1 LRNEEKLPVSWGLI
15 MGKTIAEKIFSQK
28 SVERRAVSAGD
39 YVGVRIDG
47 LLLPAAAPQVDKKA
61 VEAGLPGGL
70 PRLWDTERV
79 YMMTDHHQPPTNELQ
94 ARRNKTAREMA
105 ARLGVKYFHD
115 AEPGVCHQM
124 MCDYGYV
131 RPGELIV
138 GPDSHCTMYG
148 ALNAAG
154 AGIAEPDAAYAAV
167 FGELWFRVPETV
179 KVFIEERV
187 SGSYPFAKDVVLY
200 LAGKYGDD
208 MAQYAAIEY
217 AGAAVRKMSLSSRMC
232 LADHGVELGA
242 KFAFFEADDKT
253 LAYVKKRTDR
263 SFEPVAPDSDARYAR
278 KITVNLEEVGI
289 RVAKPHTFDNVVAVE
304 EVAGQRID
312 QALIGSCANGRLED
326 IEVAARIIRGRKVA
340 KGVRLIISPASYL
353 VYRQCLEAGLIDPL
367 IAAGAHFVEPSCGVC
382 TARLGYMV
390 DGEVSIS
397 CTTRNYRGRKGSPK
411 SEVYLAGPAT
421 VAASALTGTI
431 TDPREFL
438 NAAR

>member
-1 LRNEEKLPVSWGLI
+1 
-15 MGKTIAEKIFSQK
+15 MGKTIAEKILSKK
-28 SVERRAVSAGD
+28 SVERRELNAGD

-47 LLLPAAAPQVDKKA
+47 LLLPAGVSLVDAKA

-70 PRLWDTERV
+70 PRLWDIERV
-79 YMMTDHHQPPTNELQ
+79 YMMTDHHQPPTTELQ
-94 ARRNKTAREMA
+94 ARRNKIARDMA

-167 FGELWFRVPETV
+167 FGELWFRVPETI
-179 KVFIEERV
+179 KVSIEGPV
-187 SGSYPFAKDVVLY
+187 PKSHPVAKDLVLF

-208 MAQYAAIEY
+208 MAQYMAIEY
-217 AGAAVRKMSLSSRMC
+217 TGAAAREMDLSSRMC
-232 LADHGVELGA
+232 LADHGVEIGA
-242 KFAFFEADDKT
+242 KFALFEADEKT
-253 LAYVKKRTDR
+253 FAYLRRRTDKP
-263 SFEPVAPDSDARYAR
+263 FETVSPDPDAHYSRE
-278 KITVNLEEVGI
+278 ITVDLSEVGI
-289 RVAKPHTFDNVVAVE
+289 RVAKPHTFDNVAPIE
-304 EVAGQRID
+304 EVAGKRID

-326 IEVAARIIRGRKVA
+326 IEVAARILRGRKVA
-340 KGVRLIISPASYL
+340 KGVRLIISPASYI
-353 VYRQCLEAGLIDPL
+353 VYRQCLEAGLVEPL
-367 IAAGAHFVEPSCGVC
+367 IRAGAQFVEPTCGVC

-390 DGEVSIS
+390 DGEVSIT
-397 CTTRNYRGRKGSPK
+397 CATRNYRGRKGSPN

-421 VAASALTGTI
+421 VAASAVAGVI
-431 TDPREFL
+431 TDPREML
-438 NAAR
+438 NARSK

>member
-1 LRNEEKLPVSWGLI
+1 
-15 MGKTIAEKIFSQK
+15 MGKTIAEKILSKK
-28 SVERRAVSAGD
+28 SVERRELNAGD

-47 LLLPAAAPQVDKKA
+47 LLLPAAVSQVDAKA

-70 PRLWDTERV
+70 PRLWDIERV
-79 YMMTDHHQPPTNELQ
+79 YMMTDHHQPPTTELQ
-94 ARRNKTAREMA
+94 ARRNKIARDMA

-167 FGELWFRVPETV
+167 FGELWFRVPETI
-179 KVFIEERV
+179 KVSIEGPV
-187 SGSYPFAKDVVLY
+187 PKSHPVAKDLVLF

-208 MAQYAAIEY
+208 MAQYMAIEY
-217 AGAAVRKMSLSSRMC
+217 TGAAAREMDLSSRMC
-232 LADHGVELGA
+232 LADHGVEIGA
-242 KFAFFEADDKT
+242 KFALFEADEKT
-253 LAYVKKRTDR
+253 FAYLRRRTDKP
-263 SFEPVAPDSDARYAR
+263 FETVSPDPDAHYSRE
-278 KITVNLEEVGI
+278 ITVDLSEVGI
-289 RVAKPHTFDNVVAVE
+289 RVAKPHTFDNVAPIE
-304 EVAGQRID
+304 EVAGKRID

-326 IEVAARIIRGRKVA
+326 IEVAARILRGRKVA
-340 KGVRLIISPASYL
+340 KGVRLIISPASYI
-353 VYRQCLEAGLIDPL
+353 VYRQCLEAGLVEPL
-367 IAAGAHFVEPSCGVC
+367 ISAGAQFVEPTCGVC

-390 DGEVSIS
+390 DGEVSIT
-397 CTTRNYRGRKGSPK
+397 CATRNYRGRKGSPN

-421 VAASALTGTI
+421 VAASAVAGVI
-431 TDPREFL
+431 TDPREML
-438 NAAR
+438 NARSK

>member
-1 LRNEEKLPVSWGLI
+1 
-15 MGKTIAEKIFSQK
+15 MGKTIAEKILSEK
-28 SVERRAVSAGD
+28 SVERRELSAGD

-47 LLLPAAAPQVDKKA
+47 LLLPAAVSQVNEKA

-70 PRLWDTERV
+70 PQLWDTERV

-94 ARRNKTAREMA
+94 ARRNKIARELA
-105 ARLGVKYFHD
+105 ARWRVKYFHD

-167 FGELWFRVPETV
+167 FGELWFRVPDSL
-179 KVFIEERV
+179 KISIEGRLPK
-187 SGSYPFAKDVVLY
+187 SYPVAKDLVLY

-208 MAQYAAIEY
+208 MAQYMAIEY
-217 AGAAVRKMSLSSRMC
+217 TGAAVRKMDLSSRMC

-242 KFAFFEADDKT
+242 KFALFEADEKT
-253 LAYVKKRTDR
+253 LAYVKTRTDKP
-263 SFEPVAPDSDARYAR
+263 FAAVAPDPDAHYVREIA
-278 KITVNLEEVGI
+278 VDLDEVGI
-289 RVAKPHTFDNVVAVE
+289 RVAKPHTFDNVVPIE

-326 IEVAARIIRGRKVA
+326 IAVAARILRGRKVA
-340 KGVRLIISPASYL
+340 KGVRLIISPASYI
-353 VYRQCLEAGLIDPL
+353 VYRQCLEAGLVEPL
-367 IAAGAHFVEPSCGVC
+367 VSSGAHFVEPSCGVC

-390 DGEVSIS
+390 DGEVSIT

-411 SEVYLAGPAT
+411 SEVYLGGPAT
-421 VAASALTGTI
+421 VAASAVTGVI
-431 TDPREFL
+431 TDPREML
-438 NAAR
+438 NVASK

>member
-1 LRNEEKLPVSWGLI
+1 
-15 MGKTIAEKIFSQK
+15 MGKTIAEKILSKK
-28 SVERRAVSAGD
+28 SVERRELRAGD
-39 YVGVRIDG
+39 YVGVKIDG
-47 LLLPAAAPQVDKKA
+47 LLLPAAVSQVNAKA
-61 VEAGLPGGL
+61 IEAGLPEGL

-79 YMMTDHHQPPTNELQ
+79 YVMTDHHQPPTTELQ
-94 ARRNKTAREMA
+94 ARRNKLARDMA

-131 RPGELIV
+131 RPSELIV

-179 KVFIEERV
+179 KIRV
-187 SGSYPFAKDVVLY
+187 EGAVPTAYPVAKDLVLY

-208 MAQYAAIEY
+208 LAQYMAIEY
-217 AGAAVRKMSLSSRMC
+217 TGGAVRSMDLSNRMC

-242 KFAFFEADDKT
+242 KFALFEADEKT
-253 LAYVKKRTDR
+253 FAYLKKRTEK
-263 SFEPVAPDSDARYAR
+263 SFETVAPDGDADYAR
-278 KITVNLEEVGI
+278 EISVDLDEVGI
-289 RVAKPHTFDNVVAVE
+289 RVAKPHTFDNVAPIE
-304 EVAGQRID
+304 EVAGKRID

-326 IEVAARIIRGRKVA
+326 IEVAARILRGRKVA
-340 KGVRLIISPASYL
+340 KGVRLIISPASYI
-353 VYRQCLEAGLIDPL
+353 VYRQCLEAGLVERL
-367 IAAGAHFVEPSCGVC
+367 LSAGAQFIEPSCGVC

-390 DGEVSIS
+390 DGEVSIT
-397 CTTRNYRGRKGSPK
+397 CTTRNYRGRKGSPN

-421 VAASALTGTI
+421 VAASAVAGVI
-431 TDPREFL
+431 TDPREML
-438 NAAR
+438 HAAP